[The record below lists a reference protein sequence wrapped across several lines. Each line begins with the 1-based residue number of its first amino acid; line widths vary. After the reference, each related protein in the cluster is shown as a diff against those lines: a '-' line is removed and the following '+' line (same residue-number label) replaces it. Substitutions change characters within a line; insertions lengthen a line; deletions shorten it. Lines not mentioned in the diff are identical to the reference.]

1 MSPTISTQTPAE
13 RLALL
18 RYAVLSNLEKKS
30 YGIDAEPLS
39 GGGQKDL
46 QYIFPR
52 TSLLAAVSHDTKIAG
67 QIFDERI
74 RDLGFYHLFRLP
86 TFWEGPIHSVFREPD
101 RLLPDGESA
110 IAVEWIADFTSQAS
124 DPGKAQEGAV
134 NLGALDLNSSS
145 DLKRLA
151 RVHGDAIAADKLVV
165 PFFTLK

>member
-1 MSPTISTQTPAE
+1 MSPTISTRTPAE

-52 TSLLAAVSHDTKIAG
+52 TSLLAAVSHDTKIAE

-86 TFWEGPIHSVFREPD
+86 TFWEGQIHHVFREPD
-101 RLLPDGESA
+101 SLLPDGESA
-110 IAVEWIADFTSQAS
+110 ADWIADFTSQDP
-124 DPGKAQEGAV
+124 DPGKGQEGAV
-134 NLGALDLNSSS
+134 NLGALDLNSAS
-145 DLKRLA
+145 DLKKLA
-151 RVHGDAIAADKLVV
+151 RVHRDAIAAEKLVV